1 MQIAGASRY
10 PVPASTALPAHPLSP
25 GPSAEPAR
33 ANPSPA
39 LPGQTLGDGQS
50 SDARE
55 RADRPAGSAQSTEP
69 SPQQRSEQLQ
79 IAELASRDRQVRAHE
94 QAHAAAGG
102 PYAGAP
108 SYSYS
113 RGPDGKRYA
122 VAGEVGIDVA
132 AVPNDPQATL
142 AKMEVV
148 LRAALA
154 PAEPS
159 AQDLRVAA
167 QAQAQMLQARAEL
180 AESLRGAG
188 QPTPGPRPAA
198 ADLELYLQLGDSPP
212 APARVDLFA

>member
-1 MQIAGASRY
+1 MQIVGASSY
-10 PVPASTALPAHPLSP
+10 PVPAPTASPVRPLSP
-25 GPSAEPAR
+25 DTLPELAR

-39 LPGQTLGDGQS
+39 LPGQALGDGQS
-50 SDARE
+50 SPAHE
-55 RADRPAGSAQSTEP
+55 QADRPTGSPRNTEP

-79 IAELASRDRQVRAHE
+79 VAELASRDRQVRAHE

-167 QAQAQMLQARAEL
+167 
-180 AESLRGAG
+180 
-188 QPTPGPRPAA
+188 
-198 ADLELYLQLGDSPP
+198 
-212 APARVDLFA
+212 